1 MAKYILIHDLGTT
14 GDKACL
20 FDENAELIAMMYH
33 PYKTYYTKPGYQEQ
47 RPKDW
52 WEAVC
57 ISTKKIISTKNI
69 SPENILCISFSGHM
83 MGCVPLNKSG
93 KLLRELVP
101 IYADSR
107 AGKQANYIMDKIG
120 GYERWYML
128 TGTGQLPDSYSISK
142 YLWIKENE
150 PEIYKNTYKFLN
162 TKDYIIY
169 KLTGQFATDYSD
181 ASDMGLMDINT
192 REWSEEILNIAGIS
206 KDKLPEIHESTDVI
220 GQITESAAKE
230 IGIRVGTPVVMGG
243 GDVSC
248 AATGAGMNKNGL
260 YYMSIGSANWVGT
273 CIDTPMLDNE
283 TKSSC
288 FCHLIPGKYV
298 LHQFMIG
305 GGICYQWIRDNILE
319 FEQKTAS
326 KININPY
333 YYMDILAERTKPGAD
348 NLFFLPYMRG
358 DWSGKYNP
366 NARGAFIGLNLG
378 HTKANLV
385 RAVLEGVGFS
395 LRILLEI
402 LEKQSIIAKE
412 IRVIG
417 GGSRSKVWRQII
429 ADICNTPI
437 TRPSLTQ
444 ETGSLGAAI
453 TAGIGIG
460 IFNDYS
466 ILDEIVKVVD
476 TRDPQEKN
484 RKLYDDMY
492 AVYKESYQALTPVFD
507 HLAEIKS

>member
-1 MAKYILIHDLGTT
+1 MAKYLLIHDLGTT
-14 GDKACL
+14 GNKACL
-20 FDENAELIAMMYH
+20 FDENAELVAMTYH
-33 PYKTYYTKPGYQEQ
+33 PYKSYYPKPGYQEQ
-47 RPKDW
+47 CPEDW

-69 SPENILCISFSGHM
+69 SPENIACISFSGHM
-83 MGCVPLNKSG
+83 MGCVPLDRSG
-93 KLLRELVP
+93 NLLRKLVP

-142 YLWIKENE
+142 HLWMKENE
-150 PEIYKNTYKFLN
+150 REIYKNVYKFLN

-181 ASDMGLMDINT
+181 ASDMGLLDINT
-192 REWSEEILNIAGIS
+192 REWSKEILNIAGIS

-230 IGIRVGTPVVMGG
+230 IGIRSGTPVVMGG

-273 CIDTPMLDNE
+273 YIDTPMLDNG
-283 TKSSC
+283 TKPSC
-288 FCHLIPGKYV
+288 FSHLIPGKYV

-305 GGICYQWIRDNILE
+305 GGICYQWIGDNILE
-319 FEQKTAS
+319 FEQETAS

-333 YYMDILAERTKPGAD
+333 KYMDILAEGIKPGAD
-348 NLFFLPYMRG
+348 NLLFLPYMRG
-358 DWSGKYNP
+358 DWSGRYNP
-366 NARGAFIGLNLG
+366 NARGAFIGLSLR
-378 HTKANLV
+378 HTKAHMV

-395 LRILLEI
+395 LRILLEM
-402 LEKQSIIAKE
+402 LEKQSIIADE

-417 GGSRSKVWRQII
+417 GGSRSQVWRQII

-444 ETGSLGAAI
+444 ETGSLGVAI

-460 IFNDYS
+460 IFKDYS
-466 ILDEIVKVVD
+466 ILDEIVKIID

-492 AVYKESYQALTPVFD
+492 TVYKESYQALTPVFD
-507 HLAEIKS
+507 CLVEI